1 MWSDFCKNSWRLKA
15 DNIFLQK
22 SSIMFDTVLNI
33 PLNIYNSWSHR
44 LIQNPVKYLRW
55 SLLPKKYLGQLEAVH
70 YFRKMLHLRCLTR
83 FWLRF
88 WELYERRCKT
98 MSGTGYVFL
107 SDLFYFV
114 LFFCNEETSIANH
127 VNDIPS
133 AVAVL
138 FFEKQ

>member
-1 MWSDFCKNSWRLKA
+1 MWSDFCKNSWQLKA
-15 DNIFLQK
+15 DNFFLQK

-70 YFRKMLHLRCLTR
+70 YFRKMFHLRCLTG
-83 FWLRF
+83 FWLRL

-107 SDLFYFV
+107 SDLFCFV
-114 LFFCNEETSIANH
+114 LFFAMKRQALQIMWMTF
-127 VNDIPS
+127 
-133 AVAVL
+133 L
-138 FFEKQ
+138 LQ